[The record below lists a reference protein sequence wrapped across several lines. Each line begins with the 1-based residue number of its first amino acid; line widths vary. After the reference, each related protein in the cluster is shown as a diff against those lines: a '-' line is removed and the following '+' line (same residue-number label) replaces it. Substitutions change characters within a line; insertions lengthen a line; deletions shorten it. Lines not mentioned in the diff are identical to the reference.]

1 MKSAKEDV
9 SVHSNLTLD
18 PENWQQM
25 RSLGHQMIDDVMD
38 YLQNIGQQPSWKP
51 IPHEVKQFLDQEIPL
66 SPQDIGEVYEDFK
79 RYVFPYTKGNIH
91 PRFFAWV
98 QGTGTP
104 LGALSDLLA
113 AAMNPNV
120 TIGEH
125 APMYVDKQVVN
136 WCKQMLN
143 YPNSASGILLSGGSM
158 ANITALTVAR
168 NFQAHKARE
177 EGVFKQSKQLLLYCS
192 SETHSCVIK
201 AAEIIGLGTRA
212 VRLIETNEHFQMDTL
227 ALEKTISEDIANGFL
242 PICVVA
248 TAGTVN
254 TGAIDPLTEIYEICR
269 KHSIWFHIDGAYGAL
284 CKLDPRYASQLEMIE
299 KADSVA
305 FDLHKWLYIPYE
317 VGCALFKNA
326 EAHRKSFSITPNYL
340 LQASRG
346 LAAGP
351 EPLNNL
357 GFELSRGFKALK
369 VWMSLKEHGLQK
381 YADLITQNN
390 RQAEYLGD
398 KIIKHPQLRLIT
410 PVSMSIVCY
419 QYAEQYSSAEETN
432 ELNREILMQLQEQG
446 IASPSSTLLNNNFC
460 LRVCIVNHRTRKS
473 DLDML
478 VEHTVRIA
486 NEIIAA
492 RNTQNMD

>member
-1 MKSAKEDV
+1 MKPENEPV
-9 SVHSNLTLD
+9 TVESNLTLD

-38 YLQNIGQQPSWKP
+38 YLQTIGEQPSWKP
-51 IPHEVKQFLDQEIPL
+51 VPEEVKQFLDQEIPQ
-66 SPQDIGEVYEDFK
+66 SPQDIGEVYADFK
-79 RYVFPYTKGNIH
+79 KYVFPYTKGNIH

-104 LGALSDLLA
+104 LGALADMLA
-113 AAMNPNV
+113 ATMNPNV

-125 APMYVDKQVVN
+125 APMYVDQQVVD

-143 YPNSASGILLSGGSM
+143 YPSSASGILLSGGSM

-168 NFQAHKARE
+168 NHQALQARKR
-177 EGVFKQSKQLLLYCS
+177 GLFDQPMQLLLYCS

-201 AAEIIGLGTRA
+201 AAEIIGLGTQA
-212 VRLIETNEHFQMDTL
+212 VRIIETNEDFQMNTE
-227 ALEKTISEDIANGFL
+227 ALENAIGEDLANGFL
-242 PICVVA
+242 PICVVG

-254 TGAIDPLTEIYEICR
+254 TGAIDPLSEIHAICQ
-269 KHSIWFHIDGAYGAL
+269 KYGIWFHIDGAYGAL
-284 CKLDPRYASQLEMIE
+284 CKLDPRYAAELKIIE

-326 EAHRKSFSITPNYL
+326 DTHRNSFAITPNYL
-340 LQASRG
+340 LQATRG

-351 EPLNNL
+351 ESINNM

-381 YADLITQNN
+381 YANLITQNN

-398 KIIKHPQLRLIT
+398 RITENDQLKLMA

-419 QYAEQYSSAEETN
+419 QFVHPE
-432 ELNREILMQLQEQG
+432 
-446 IASPSSTLLNNNFC
+446 
-460 LRVCIVNHRTRKS
+460 
-473 DLDML
+473 
-478 VEHTVRIA
+478 
-486 NEIIAA
+486 AA
-492 RNTQNMD
+492 GKKQMD

>member
-1 MKSAKEDV
+1 MKPENEPV
-9 SVHSNLTLD
+9 TVESNLTLD

-38 YLQNIGQQPSWKP
+38 YLQTIGEQPSWKP
-51 IPHEVKQFLDQEIPL
+51 VPEEVKQFLDQEIPQ
-66 SPQDIGEVYEDFK
+66 SPQDIGEVYADFK
-79 RYVFPYTKGNIH
+79 KYVFPYTKGNIH

-104 LGALSDLLA
+104 LGALADMLA
-113 AAMNPNV
+113 ATMNPNV

-125 APMYVDKQVVN
+125 APMYVDQQVVD

-143 YPNSASGILLSGGSM
+143 YPSSASGILLSGGSM

-168 NFQAHKARE
+168 NHQALQARKR
-177 EGVFKQSKQLLLYCS
+177 GLFDQPMQLLLYCS

-201 AAEIIGLGTRA
+201 AAEIIGLGTQA
-212 VRLIETNEHFQMDTL
+212 VRIIETNEDFQMNTE
-227 ALEKTISEDIANGFL
+227 ALENAIGEDLANGFL
-242 PICVVA
+242 PICVVG

-254 TGAIDPLTEIYEICR
+254 TGAIDPLSEIHAICQ
-269 KHSIWFHIDGAYGAL
+269 KYGIWFHIDGAYGAL
-284 CKLDPRYASQLEMIE
+284 CKLDPRYAAELKIIE

-326 EAHRKSFSITPNYL
+326 DAHRNSFAITPNYL
-340 LQASRG
+340 LQATRG

-351 EPLNNL
+351 ESINNM

-398 KIIKHPQLRLIT
+398 RITENDQLKLMA

-419 QYAEQYSSAEETN
+419 QFVHPGSSREETN
-432 ELNREILMQLQEQG
+432 GLNMELLMRLQEQG
-446 IASPSSTLLNNNFC
+446 IASPSSTILHSQFC
-460 LRVCIVNHRTRKS
+460 IRVCIVNHRTKKS
-473 DLDML
+473 DLDL
-478 VEHTVRIA
+478 LLSQTIRIG
-486 NEIIAA
+486 NEISAA
-492 RNTQNMD
+492 IKT